1 MKLTKFVAL
10 ALVSSAFVACS
21 NQEGYVYDGQ
31 AVEQAAKKMYSEN
44 FANKY
49 PNVSLNQT
57 WDYSNVPEFSL
68 PVSNGAPAFDI
79 TRGTGDMVTN
89 TTDYE
94 VDMDVVQWMTQNLK
108 NGEDNRAKGKPF
120 FMHVPSNSFSIVP
133 IYQGGA
139 SGIWDL
145 HMVVNGVDYLVWSKS
160 KDLYIKDATHAD
172 WTAVSTM
179 NVSRELDRN
188 TTKATAVKAPMFTF
202 TNMPT
207 NADAFFYLDITSSTS
222 NVHRVG
228 DKLSSISGNMIT
240 LACPR
245 PANIDESKQ
254 VAIIACED
262 GVRNSVDWD
271 MEDVVFMLVG
281 NPDVP
286 ETIELTNNTPIV
298 KRHIVRY
305 LFEDLGAT
313 DDFDFNDI
321 VVDVKEEC
329 SSTPVIK
336 TMKDKKGNSIEWL
349 TGWQDGEKTQK
360 AIVRHLGGELPFK
373 LTIGDTEIADMKPH
387 INSNPDTEYDVT
399 GWNSTTHNVML
410 SVGQKNSNGTYFN
423 TVKFPKAGEA
433 PMVIAV
439 SPALPW
445 MAERQS
451 IPEEWF
457 IEN

>member
-1 MKLTKFVAL
+1 MKLAK
-10 ALVSSAFVACS
+10 LVVFSLFTSVFVACS
-21 NQEGYVYDGQ
+21 NNEGYEYDGN
-31 AVEQAAKKMYSEN
+31 AAEVAAKKIYGEN
-44 FANKY
+44 FVSKY
-49 PNVSLNQT
+49 PNVTLNQN
-57 WDYSNVPEFSL
+57 WDYSNVPEFGL

-79 TRGTGDMVTN
+79 TRGSGDVMTN
-89 TTDYE
+89 TTEYE
-94 VDMDVVQWMTQNLK
+94 VDMEVVKWMKDNLP
-108 NGEDNRAKGKPF
+108 NGADNRSKGKPF

-139 SGIWDL
+139 NGIWDL

-160 KDLYIKDATHAD
+160 KDLYIKDASHAD
-172 WTAVSTM
+172 WTAISSL

-207 NADAFFYLDITSSTS
+207 GSDIYFYVEITYTTS

-240 LACPR
+240 LSCPR
-245 PANIDESKQ
+245 PANIDEDKQ

-262 GVRNSVDWD
+262 GVRNNVDWD
-271 MEDVVFMLVG
+271 MEDVVFMVVG
-281 NPDVP
+281 NPDIP
-286 ETIELTNNTPIV
+286 ETITLTNGTPIV
-298 KRHIVRY
+298 KRHVVRY

-321 VVDVKEEC
+321 VVDVEEE
-329 SSTPVIK
+329 SESTPIIS
-336 TMKDKKGNSIEWL
+336 TMKDKSGKNIEWL
-349 TGWQDGEKTQK
+349 TGWNDGEKTQK
-360 AIVRHLGGELPFK
+360 ATVRHLGGELPFK
-373 LTIGDTEIADMKPH
+373 LTIGDTEIADIQPH
-387 INSNPDTEYDVT
+387 LNSNPDKEYEVT

-410 SVGQKNSNGTYFN
+410 SVGQSSSNGTYFN

-457 IEN
+457 TEN